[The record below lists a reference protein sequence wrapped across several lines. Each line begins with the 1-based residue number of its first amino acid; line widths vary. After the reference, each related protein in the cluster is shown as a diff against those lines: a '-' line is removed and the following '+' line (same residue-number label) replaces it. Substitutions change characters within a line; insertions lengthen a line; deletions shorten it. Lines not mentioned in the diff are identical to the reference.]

1 MRTVTL
7 PDKTFMTE
15 VVALLAGGKQVTLK
29 VKGNSML
36 PFIVGGLD
44 SVVLQKQ
51 ESYRRGDVVLAEVGQ
66 SRFVLHRIIRIDG
79 NVVVLMGDGNLTGTE
94 QCGLPAVHGRAI
106 FIVRNS
112 NSRPVNC
119 GRGRIWHMLLPV
131 RRYLLAIYRR
141 I

>member
-7 PDKTFMTE
+7 PDKTFMSE
-15 VVALLAGGKQVTLK
+15 VAALLAGGKQVTLK

-94 QCGLPAVHGRAI
+94 QCGLSAVHGRAI
-106 FIVRNS
+106 FIVH

-119 GRGRIWHMLLPV
+119 GRGRIWRMLLPV
-131 RRYLLAIYRR
+131 RKYLLAIYRR

>member
-7 PDKTFMTE
+7 PDKTFMSE
-15 VVALLAGGKQVTLK
+15 VAALLAGGKQVTLK

-79 NVVVLMGDGNLTGTE
+79 NVVVLMGDGNLTGT
-94 QCGLPAVHGRAI
+94 
-106 FIVRNS
+106 
-112 NSRPVNC
+112 
-119 GRGRIWHMLLPV
+119 
-131 RRYLLAIYRR
+131 
-141 I
+141 